1 MSILTQAVIQQTK
14 KWIDEI
20 VIGLN
25 LCPFA
30 AQPFNDN
37 RIEYIV
43 SQNNNTEQDLQELA
57 VCFSILENRVEVET
71 ILLIFPQDYKPFD
84 DYLELLY
91 LANLLL
97 DDLNFSGTY
106 QLASFHPEY
115 HFEDSDIDDASNF
128 SNRSPYPMLHIL
140 REKSV
145 SRAIKSYNHVEKI
158 PENNVKNL
166 QTIGFDTMNKT
177 LNDIK
182 EDTKWAY

>member
-1 MSILTQAVIQQTK
+1 MTIPTPRVIQQTK
-14 KWIDEI
+14 KWVSQV

-30 AQPFNDN
+30 AQPFEDN

-43 SQNNNTEQDLQELA
+43 SHNKETEQDLQELA
-57 VCFSILENRVEVET
+57 VCFSILENKVEVET
-71 ILLIFPQDYKPFD
+71 ILLIFPESYRSFD

-97 DDLNFSGTY
+97 DDLNFSGIY

-115 HFEDSDIDDASNF
+115 HFEGSEINDASNF

-140 REKSV
+140 RENSV
-145 SRAIKSYNHVEKI
+145 ERAIKSYNHIERI
-158 PENNVKNL
+158 PQNNVKNL
-166 QTIGFDTMNKT
+166 QAIGFDVMQQT
-177 LNDIK
+177 LKDIQ
-182 EDTKWAY
+182 EDIT

>member
-1 MSILTQAVIQQTK
+1 MTIPTPRVIQQTK
-14 KWIDEI
+14 TWVSQV

-30 AQPFNDN
+30 AQPFEDN

-43 SQNNNTEQDLQELA
+43 CRNKETEQDLQELA
-57 VCFSILENRVEVET
+57 VCFSALENKVEIET
-71 ILLIFPQDYKPFD
+71 ILLIFAESYKSFD

-97 DDLNFSGTY
+97 DDLNFSGKY

-115 HFEDSDIDDASNF
+115 HFEGTDIDDASNF

-140 REKSV
+140 EKKVLNGPSK
-145 SRAIKSYNHVEKI
+145 A
-158 PENNVKNL
+158 
-166 QTIGFDTMNKT
+166 TI
-177 LNDIK
+177 I
-182 EDTKWAY
+182 

>member
-1 MSILTQAVIQQTK
+1 MTIPTQKIVQQTK
-14 KWIDEI
+14 NWVSEV

-43 SQNNNTEQDLQELA
+43 SHNDGIEQDLQELA
-57 VCFSILENRVEVET
+57 VCFSILENKVEVET
-71 ILLIFPQDYKPFD
+71 ILLIFPQAYKPFD
-84 DYLELLY
+84 NYLELLY

-97 DDLNFSGTY
+97 DDLNLSGIY

-115 HFEDSDIDDASNF
+115 HFEGSDLNDASNF

-145 SRAIKSYNHVEKI
+145 ERAIKSYNYVEKI
-158 PENNVKNL
+158 PEINVKNL
-166 QTIGFDTMNKT
+166 QAIGFDVMQQT
-177 LNDIK
+177 LKDIQD
-182 EDTKWAY
+182 DTK

>member
-1 MSILTQAVIQQTK
+1 MTIPTQKIVQQTK
-14 KWIDEI
+14 NWVSEV

-43 SQNNNTEQDLQELA
+43 SHNDGIEQDLQELA
-57 VCFSILENRVEVET
+57 VCFSILENKVEVET
-71 ILLIFPQDYKPFD
+71 ILLIFPQAYKPFD
-84 DYLELLY
+84 NYLELLY

-97 DDLNFSGTY
+97 DDLNLSGIY

-115 HFEDSDIDDASNF
+115 HFEGSDLNDASNF

-145 SRAIKSYNHVEKI
+145 ERAIKSYNHVEKI
-158 PENNVKNL
+158 PEINVKNL
-166 QTIGFDTMNKT
+166 QAIGFDVMQQT
-177 LNDIK
+177 LKDIQ
-182 EDTKWAY
+182 EGTK

>member
-1 MSILTQAVIQQTK
+1 MTLPDQTIIQQTK
-14 KWIDEI
+14 NWVSEV

-43 SQNNNTEQDLQELA
+43 SHNDETEQDLQELA
-57 VCFSILENRVEVET
+57 VCFSVLENRVEIET
-71 ILLIFPQDYKPFD
+71 ILLIFPQAYKQFD

-97 DDLNFSGTY
+97 DDLNFSGIY

-115 HFEDSDIDDASNF
+115 HFEGSEIDDASNF
-128 SNRSPYPMLHIL
+128 SNRSPHPMLHLL
-140 REKSV
+140 RES
-145 SRAIKSYNHVEKI
+145 SIERAIKSYNHIEKV
-158 PENNVKNL
+158 PRNNIKNL
-166 QTIGFDTMNKT
+166 QRIGFDAMQQT
-177 LNDIK
+177 LKNIQ
-182 EDTKWAY
+182 EDLT

>member
-1 MSILTQAVIQQTK
+1 MTIPTPRVIQQTK
-14 KWIDEI
+14 KWVSQV

-30 AQPFNDN
+30 AQPFEDN

-43 SQNNNTEQDLQELA
+43 SHNNETEQDLQELA
-57 VCFSILENRVEVET
+57 VCFSILENKVEVET
-71 ILLIFPQDYKPFD
+71 ILLIFPESYRSFD

-97 DDLNFSGTY
+97 DDLNFSGIY

-115 HFEDSDIDDASNF
+115 HFEGSEINDASNF

-140 REKSV
+140 RENSV
-145 SRAIKSYNHVEKI
+145 ERAIKSYNHVERI
-158 PENNVKNL
+158 PQNNVKNL
-166 QTIGFDTMNKT
+166 QTIGFDVLQQILK
-177 LNDIK
+177 DIQ
-182 EDTKWAY
+182 EDIT

>member
-1 MSILTQAVIQQTK
+1 MTIPTQKIVQQTK
-14 KWIDEI
+14 NWVSEV

-43 SQNNNTEQDLQELA
+43 SHNDGIEQDLQELA
-57 VCFSILENRVEVET
+57 VCFSILENKVEVET
-71 ILLIFPQDYKPFD
+71 ILLIFPQAYKQFD
-84 DYLELLY
+84 NYLELLY

-97 DDLNFSGTY
+97 DDLNLSGIY

-115 HFEDSDIDDASNF
+115 HFEGSDLNDASNF

-145 SRAIKSYNHVEKI
+145 ERAIKSYNHVEKI
-158 PENNVKNL
+158 PEINVKNL
-166 QTIGFDTMNKT
+166 QAIGFDVMQQT
-177 LNDIK
+177 LKDIQ
-182 EDTKWAY
+182 EGTK